1 MPKLVVLIT
10 PQFEKGHEIAEAW
23 QKNGAPGVTLT
34 DGQGLF
40 HLQETAQKSGV
51 LPGLLSVLEI
61 LRSHPSNNIVLL
73 SLVATPAVAD
83 KLIDIADQIIGG
95 FSEPDNG
102 LVFVVDVERVVGLR
116 QWPD

>member
-1 MPKLVVLIT
+1 MSKLVVLIT

-23 QKNGAPGVTLT
+23 QQNGAPGVTLT

-40 HLQETAQKSGV
+40 HLQEATRKSGG
-51 LPGLLSVLEI
+51 LPGILSTLEI
-61 LRSHPSNNIVLL
+61 LRGLPSNNIVLL
-73 SLVATPAVAD
+73 SIVANPAVAD

-102 LVFVVDVERVVGLR
+102 LVVVLDVERVVGLR
-116 QWPD
+116 QWPG